1 MELWRLRDAF
11 HSGDLG
17 EQLGEEAE
25 FVEEFEAT
33 AGSALGEEVG
43 GFFADAVRGHDVDF
57 ARVSADGG
65 GRCRFDGV
73 GETRSEA
80 DGAQH
85 AEFVFG
91 ETAGWVADGAD
102 DSCGKISAAADEV
115 EDFAGV
121 VAHQQAVDSEI
132 AALDIFFG
140 GLRINNLIGM
150 AAVGI
155 ADIGA
160 EGGDFHLEGV
170 VADEDDTEL
179 RADIEAVWEKLQNLL
194 RSGVCGDV
202 EIGGI
207 ATEKNVAHAAADE
220 ESLVPVT
227 LTLVAHRVAGCPG
240 VHGMIMRQ
248 KAGSDEAKK

>member
-1 MELWRLRDAF
+1 M
-11 HSGDLG
+11 
-17 EQLGEEAE
+17 GEEAE
-25 FVEEFEAT
+25 FVKELEAT
-33 AGSALGEEVG
+33 AGSALGEELG
-43 GFFADAVRGHDVDF
+43 ELFADAFRGNDVDF

-65 GRCRFDGV
+65 ESCGFDGV
-73 GETRSEA
+73 AETRSEA
-80 DGAQH
+80 DGTQH

-121 VAHQQAVDSEI
+121 MAHEKAVDGEI
-132 AALDIFFG
+132 AALHVFFRRLG
-140 GLRINNLIGM
+140 IDDLVGM

-160 EGGDFHLEGV
+160 EGGDFHLEGI

-179 RADIEAVWEKLQNLL
+179 RADIEALREKLQDFG

-202 EIGGI
+202 IISGI
-207 ATEKNVAHAAADE
+207 SPKQDVAHAAADE
-220 ESLVPVT
+220 ESLVAVT
-227 LTLVAHRVAGCPG
+227 LKLVAHRVGEFSR